1 MSAARRSVRCVTT
14 LSPPLGASPG
24 PLSPTPR
31 SLDSPALVEQ
41 LLAQTRG
48 EHPAL
53 AGAGE
58 REQLLAAT
66 WLAGHR
72 SPATR
77 AAYAKDLAGW
87 LDWLGGHHLDVL
99 TARTLHVQLF
109 TRTQLDT
116 GAAPASVNRRLAAL
130 SGFYAHCA
138 EHGLREGN
146 PTSGVRRAEVDPD
159 HTATVGLSREQ
170 ARALLAAA
178 ETDRG
183 RQRYRSAA
191 AVRLLVCNG
200 LRVAEVT
207 GADLGD
213 LGHDRGH
220 RVLLLTRK
228 GGRRAAAAL
237 APATTIALDR
247 YLEHRATTLGLQP
260 GELIRRQGPLLA
272 TGSGGRLDQAA
283 LWRLVRRLAR
293 AAGIPSWPALSPH
306 SLRHTAITLAL
317 DAGASLRDVQ
327 DYAGHADPRTTRRYD
342 KSRELHQMSENP
354 QVAC

>member
-1 MSAARRSVRCVTT
+1 M
-14 LSPPLGASPG
+14 
-24 PLSPTPR
+24 
-31 SLDSPALVEQ
+31 DSPALAEQ
-41 LLAQTRG
+41 LLTQTRD
-48 EHPAL
+48 EHPVL
-53 AGAGE
+53 AGVGE

-77 AAYAKDLAGW
+77 TAYAKDLARW
-87 LDWLGGHHLDVL
+87 LKWLTLHQLDVL
-99 TARTLHVQLF
+99 AARPLHVQLWIGSL
-109 TRTQLDT
+109 LDT
-116 GAAPASVNRRLAAL
+116 GAAAATVNRRLAAL
-130 SGFYAHCA
+130 SSFYAHCA
-138 EHGLREGN
+138 EHGLVQGN
-146 PTSGVRRAEVDPD
+146 PTAGVRRAEVSPD

-178 ETDRG
+178 EADRG
-183 RQRYRSAA
+183 RQRYRTAA

-200 LRVAEVT
+200 LRVAELT
-207 GADLGD
+207 GADLSD

-237 APATTIALDR
+237 APATTTALER
-247 YLEHRATTLGLQP
+247 YLEARATAAGLP
-260 GELIRRQGPLLA
+260 PTELTDRGGPLLA
-272 TGSGGRLDQAA
+272 TAAGGRLDQAA

-293 AAGIPSWPALSPH
+293 TAGIPHWAALSPH

-342 KSRELHQMSENP
+342 HARGSLDRHATYTLTTYL
-354 QVAC
+354 A